1 MTNKYKV
8 KITSYDL
15 PLKNLKNMVT
25 KYQKEKKQ
33 GIMKSFGEL
42 IQDFKKK
49 GKKERK
55 KRKEKTKKKRRG
67 GSRRKKRRK
76 KRTRRRRRKKR

>member
-42 IQDFKKK
+42 IQDFKKNGNK
-49 GKKERK
+49 RK
-55 KRKEKTKKKRRG
+55 KRKEKTKKKNRG

>member
-42 IQDFKKK
+42 IQDFKKNGNK
-49 GKKERK
+49 RK

>member
-49 GKKERK
+49 GNKRK
-55 KRKEKTKKKRRG
+55 KRKKKTKKKNRG

>member
-42 IQDFKKK
+42 IQDFKNK
-49 GKKERK
+49 GNKRK

-76 KRTRRRRRKKR
+76 KRSRRRKRKKR

>member
-42 IQDFKKK
+42 IQDFKKNGNK
-49 GKKERK
+49 RK
-55 KRKEKTKKKRRG
+55 KRKKKTKKKNRG